1 MLFSVLQLLASL
13 FLVPSGIRSDR
24 AFARVREPGHLLL
37 ASHLLGPVLLFTPR
51 LDRAFARVLFSGP
64 LAVLLGLLLRL
75 LGLLI
80 SRLWDIVQ
88 VLKEELVWLRLCLP

>member
-24 AFARVREPGHLLL
+24 AFARARESIHLLL
-37 ASHLLGPVLLFTPR
+37 ASHLLSSVLLLTSWKG
-51 LDRAFARVLFSGP
+51 RAFARVLFSGLLP
-64 LAVLLGLLLRL
+64 VRLGLLLGL

-80 SRLWDIVQ
+80 SRLWDIVL
-88 VLKEELVWLRLCLP
+88 VLTEA